1 MNDKSKKTGKGKP
14 TGKPAVSQRATDTKR
29 TVADNTRQTVDNAKR
44 TVTDTKRSTTSAS
57 SGQSNKPAASAA
69 SRTAAERDRSTA
81 QRATAST
88 SGGGTNNTQRTV
100 VREEKSSGGW
110 LAPVALLFGLV
121 GTLLSGFLW
130 SKLNSF
136 SSSTTTA
143 LTAQKEE
150 TQSLVADT
158 KTELTAALDEK
169 STALT
174 TALDEKSTAM
184 DGQIS
189 GVNENMASLD
199 KRVGEQLNTM
209 GEQITT
215 ESQNNKEEIALSTA
229 ETMQDFTSKSETEL
243 NTMST
248 SFNVG
253 IRTLREDMEGRFA
266 ENNEKVGMM
275 QETLQ
280 STNELAN
287 RGQRDWI
294 LAEVEYLLR
303 TGHHRVKLAGDVKAG
318 VLALESANDRLH
330 ALGDIDY
337 FPVREQ
343 IKKEVTEL
351 RRLGPPNIEGLI
363 FRLETASKVADTLPL
378 KAKDGDAGGDGE
390 DGEKE
395 SGGVGGLLKNM
406 KFSVS
411 STNQAALDAKNNR
424 SKASGNS
431 PPNKEQ
437 ISASEALSTHLQAA
451 RLSALRADSERFVY
465 HMDNSLSYTGE
476 VFDGEDDSV
485 KAFVTDLENIRETN
499 IVPNVPILGSALS
512 MFEKIDAS
520 RSQK

>member
-1 MNDKSKKTGKGKP
+1 MNDKSKKTGKGAQ
-14 TGKPAVSQRATDTKR
+14 TGKPAVSQRATDQNR
-29 TVADNTRQTVDNAKR
+29 TPNKSS
-44 TVTDTKRSTTSAS
+44 ST
-57 SGQSNKPAASAA
+57 SGGKTPAASAA
-69 SRTAAERDRSTA
+69 SRQSSTGGTTQAASSSSRSSTT

-88 SGGGTNNTQRTV
+88 SGSGGNNNQHT

-136 SSSTTTA
+136 STSTTTA
-143 LTAQKEE
+143 LTSQKEE

-169 STALT
+169 SATLT
-174 TALDEKSTAM
+174 TAMEEQSATLNTAMEEQSASLTTAM
-184 DGQIS
+184 DEQSTSTG
-189 GVNENMASLD
+189 ENIANLD
-199 KRVGEQLNTM
+199 KNMGEQLN
-209 GEQITT
+209 
-215 ESQNNKEEIALSTA
+215 SSKEEIALSTA
-229 ETMQDFTSKSETEL
+229 ETLQDFSNKSEEEM
-243 NTMST
+243 NVMST

-253 IRTLREDMEGRFA
+253 IRTLREDMETRFQS
-266 ENNEKVGMM
+266 NGEKVAMM
-275 QETLQ
+275 EETLQ
-280 STNELAN
+280 TTNELAN

-318 VLALESANDRLH
+318 ILALESANDRLH

-378 KAKDGDAGGDGE
+378 KPSEDADSGSSDAEGDSDEG
-390 DGEKE
+390 
-395 SGGVGGLLKNM
+395 SSGVGGLLKSM

-411 STNQAALDAKNNR
+411 STNQSAIDAKKSRN
-424 SKASGNS
+424 SGGSNT
-431 PPNKEQ
+431 PNKEQ

-465 HMDNSLSYTGE
+465 HMDNSLNYTGD
-476 VFDGEDDSV
+476 VFDGEQESV
-485 KAFVTDLENIRETN
+485 QTFVTDLENIRETN

-512 MFEKIDAS
+512 MFEKIDAK
-520 RSQK
+520 RSEK

>member
-29 TVADNTRQTVDNAKR
+29 AVS
-44 TVTDTKRSTTSAS
+44 DTKRSVSETARNVTDNKKTTTTAS
-57 SGQSNKPAASAA
+57 SGQANKPAASAA
-69 SRTAAERDRSTA
+69 SRTAERDR
-81 QRATAST
+81 ATTTKRTTSSA
-88 SGGGTNNTQRTV
+88 SGGGNNNNQRT

-136 SSSTTTA
+136 SSSTSTA

-150 TQSLVADT
+150 TQTALADT
-158 KTELTAALDEK
+158 KTELTAAL
-169 STALT
+169 
-174 TALDEKSTAM
+174 

-199 KRVGEQLNTM
+199 KRVGEQLSSM

-215 ESQNNKEEIALSTA
+215 ESQSSKEEIALSTA
-229 ETMQDFTSKSETEL
+229 ETIQDFTSKSESEL
-243 NTMST
+243 NTIST

-253 IRTLREDMEGRFA
+253 IRTLREDMEGRFS
-266 ENNEKVGMM
+266 ESNEKVGMM

-280 STNELAN
+280 TTNELAN

-378 KAKDGDAGGDGE
+378 KASDDADAAGGEGE
-390 DGEKE
+390 GEKG
-395 SGGVGGLLKNM
+395 SSGVGGLLKSMN
-406 KFSVS
+406 FSVS
-411 STNQAALDAKNNR
+411 TTNKSAVDAAKR
-424 SKASGNS
+424 SGKSNQ
-431 PPNKEQ
+431 PNKEQ
-437 ISASEALSTHLQAA
+437 MSASEALSTHLQAA
-451 RLSALRADSERFVY
+451 RLSALRADSERFVH
-465 HMDNSLSYTGE
+465 HMDNSLSYTEE
-476 VFDGEDDSV
+476 VFDGGDDSV
-485 KAFVTDLENIRETN
+485 KDFVADLENIRETN

-512 MFEKIDAS
+512 MFEKIDAK
-520 RSQK
+520 RSEK